1 MSQHSPNKKPIV
13 VALTGAS
20 GAAYGVRLVE
30 VLVVA
35 GRTVHLAISPTAFE
49 VIAHECG
56 VDRGGDNHSMIGRL
70 WPGLPANAV
79 VYHDAD
85 DLSAPISSGSVATDG
100 MAICPCSSSTLAAVA
115 LGVGRNLIHRA
126 ADVHLKERRRLV
138 LVTRETPL
146 SLPMIR
152 NMAAAAEAGAVI
164 LPASPALYHRP
175 QSVAEMIDFVVARV
189 CDQLGVAHGLIAPW
203 NDSRSIAP
211 PKEGLSASASD
222 NVPGD
227 G

>member
-1 MSQHSPNKKPIV
+1 MSQQSPQKRPIV
-13 VALTGAS
+13 VSLTGAS

-30 VLVVA
+30 VLVSE
-35 GRTVHLAISPTAFE
+35 GRTVHLSISPTAFD

-56 VDRGGDNHSMIGRL
+56 VKIGEGDNVVGRL
-70 WPGLPANAV
+70 WPALPPESV
-79 VYHDAD
+79 VHHRAD

-100 MAICPCSSSTLAAVA
+100 MVICPCSSSTLAAVA

-138 LVTRETPL
+138 LVPRETPL

-164 LPASPALYHRP
+164 LPASPALYHCPR
-175 QSVAEMIDFVVARV
+175 SVGEMIDFVVARV
-189 CDQLGVAHGLIAPW
+189 CDQLGVAHRLVPPW
-203 NDSRSIAP
+203 TPPSALDPTGKVDQPGHSRP
-211 PKEGLSASASD
+211 E
-222 NVPGD
+222 
-227 G
+227 

>member
-1 MSQHSPNKKPIV
+1 MSLNSPVHKPIV

-30 VLVVA
+30 VLVGA
-35 GRTVHLAISPTAFE
+35 GRTVHLAISPAAFD

-56 VDRGGDNHSMIGRL
+56 ARVEDDREIVGRL
-70 WPGLPANAV
+70 WPALPAEAV
-79 VYHDAD
+79 VYHRAD
-85 DLSAPISSGSVATDG
+85 DLSSPIASGSFVTDG

-138 LVTRETPL
+138 LVARETPL

-152 NMAAAAEAGAVI
+152 NMAAAAEAGAVV
-164 LPASPALYHRP
+164 LPASPAMYHRP
-175 QSVAEMIDFVVARV
+175 RSVEEMIDFVVART
-189 CDQLGVAHGLIAPW
+189 CDQLGAAHGLIAPW
-203 NDSRSIAP
+203 NP
-211 PKEGLSASASD
+211 PSPAGQSTRCPSD
-222 NVPGD
+222 
-227 G
+227 

>member
-1 MSQHSPNKKPIV
+1 MSQNSSSKKPIV

-30 VLVVA
+30 VLVTA
-35 GRTVHLAISPTAFE
+35 GRTVHLVISPAAFE
-49 VIAHECG
+49 VIAAECG
-56 VDRGGDNHSMIGRL
+56 VERGDNNHSMVGRL
-70 WPGLPANAV
+70 WPDLPAGAV
-79 VYHDAD
+79 VYHEAD
-85 DLSAPISSGSVATDG
+85 NLSAPISSGSVATDG

-138 LVTRETPL
+138 LVSRETPL

-164 LPASPALYHRP
+164 LPASPGLYHRP
-175 QSVAEMIDFVVARV
+175 RSVGEMIDFVVARV
-189 CDQLGVAHGLIAPW
+189 CDQLGVAHGLMAPW
-203 NDSRSIAP
+203 SEPA
-211 PKEGLSASASD
+211 
-222 NVPGD
+222 
-227 G
+227 